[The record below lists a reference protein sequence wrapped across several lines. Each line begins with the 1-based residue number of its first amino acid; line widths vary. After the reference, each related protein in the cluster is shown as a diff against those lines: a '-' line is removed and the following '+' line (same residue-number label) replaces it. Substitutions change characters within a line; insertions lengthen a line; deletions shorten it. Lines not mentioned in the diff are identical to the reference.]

1 MWPALD
7 DPLNPPLIE
16 VEGGQEALRLA
27 MLGYRVLWIETTP
40 EAQHVAR
47 RLMMAQPFLI
57 QNRIEGIVL
66 RPE

>member
-1 MWPALD
+1 MWPPLD

-16 VEGGQEALRLA
+16 VEGAQEALRLA
-27 MLGYRVLWIETTP
+27 TLGYRVLWIEITP
-40 EAQHVAR
+40 ESQQVAR